1 MAIWAC
7 VWCESSTW
15 VLLKAVVCLWLAGWP
30 AVPVTSCVCAH
41 GTGIYFQV
49 CCWLNLQMS
58 SAMSLSLG
66 RGLGSW
72 ALGWAPAARQ
82 EVSWARAAGGG
93 GPALNT
99 SLGIKEANPV
109 TMLFYYLVLLIP
121 LGKKKK
127 KKITPFYV
135 LSSPSSNAWKDFEAH
150 EFSRCSLDFSCRWG
164 SRMVFFSLTCSC
176 NLWLKDT
183 I

>member
-1 MAIWAC
+1 M
-7 VWCESSTW
+7 
-15 VLLKAVVCLWLAGWP
+15 
-30 AVPVTSCVCAH
+30 PVTSCVCAH

-58 SAMSLSLG
+58 SAMSPSLG

-121 LGKKKK
+121 LGKKLGFCYLILNVSVLPMHPALHYWLLRRAVSCFKNL
-127 KKITPFYV
+127 FYIYMAIQKYFRQRPV
-135 LSSPSSNAWKDFEAH
+135 TEHDLLLINNQYFLYRQH
-150 EFSRCSLDFSCRWG
+150 TG
-164 SRMVFFSLTCSC
+164 
-176 NLWLKDT
+176 N
-183 I
+183 